1 MAKLMQQRHDGHL
14 DVTLMTPDSLLQ
26 ALDNILGVITLAKWM
41 FAPKTTIPNND
52 IPLEILK
59 RRYAKGAISPEEYQ
73 KLKHD
78 LNE

>member
-1 MAKLMQQRHDGHL
+1 MHGIDGFFGSGWMMFL
-14 DVTLMTPDSLLQ
+14 WW
-26 ALDNILGVITLAKWM
+26 ALIIFGVITLAKWM